1 MNDDGKSWN
10 RFARTVTT
18 VTASSLAREEL
29 RGIEAGAETHTP
41 SEDFIALAAAS
52 DAPRHRIELRNA
64 RRNLTIVL
72 THADGGV
79 EVEIAAS
86 GFASI
91 RDWGGAR
98 ALLGFSSAGV
108 STTLTFD
115 DQGRAAQF
123 IAGAD
128 ITALGR
134 DTVSLNRI

>member
-1 MNDDGKSWN
+1 MNDDAKSWN

-18 VTASSLAREEL
+18 LAASSLAREEL
-29 RGIEAGAETHTP
+29 RGIEAGAETP
-41 SEDFIALAAAS
+41 MSSENFIALAAAS
-52 DAPRHRIELRNA
+52 DAPRDRIELRNA
-64 RRNLTIVL
+64 RRNLSIVL
-72 THADGGV
+72 TRADGGV
-79 EVEIAAS
+79 EVEISAS

-98 ALLGFSSAGV
+98 ALLGFAAAGV

-115 DQGRAAQF
+115 DQGRATQF
-123 IAGAD
+123 FAGAD